1 MDYEYLRNHNF
12 DVDGAVERFAG
23 KTDLYDKYIKLF
35 TEEDSYFNLEDAVA
49 NLDYVNIESRIEDI
63 DTLFQKMELIGISRL
78 KNTNVD
84 LKNGINIFGLD
95 DVSFY
100 LDENTI
106 EEKALNLFK
115 YVEEEFL
122 LAKKMILKADS

>member
-35 TEEDSYFNLEDAVA
+35 TEEDSYFNLEDAVT
-49 NLDYVNIESRIEDI
+49 NLDYVN
-63 DTLFQKMELIGISRL
+63 MELYVHSL
-78 KNTNVD
+78 KGLAGNLGVNSVYNATCVM
-84 LKNGINIFGLD
+84 LKELRTGD
-95 DVSFY
+95 K
-100 LDENTI
+100 
-106 EEKALNLFK
+106 EKALNLFK

-122 LAKKMILKADS
+122 LAKNMILKADS